1 MRNSELAGAEHV
13 NGLIPAFYTVT
24 IFLSASLLFFV
35 QPLFTKIV
43 LPQVGGSSAIW
54 TVAMLFF
61 QTILIAGYLY
71 SHLVTRYTA
80 VKTQILIHISIWAL
94 ALFFLPL
101 AVPAGWQF
109 DPNGAIA
116 WQALLLFGAGVGLPF
131 FALSANA
138 PLIQSWYR
146 RSGGPSASDPY
157 FLYGASNLGSLIAL
171 LGFPIVAE
179 PLFGATDIGWG
190 WTVGFVALG
199 GFLTL
204 SGLMARRDLPATNVN
219 SISSSKPTFRNRL
232 YWAFLA
238 FIPSSLMLSVTSKFS
253 LDVGSLPLIWVIPLA
268 LYLLSFVL
276 TFSNR
281 TLFNGKAFKIVYGF
295 ALLALMLPFTGFV
308 NSQFSWTSGVLLF
321 SGFFIVAVFAHRK
334 LYEARPSGEFLTGF
348 YLTMSIGGAFG
359 GLFNSI
365 IAPLVF
371 NGLYEAGVT
380 LILASL
386 LLLDFKNRDETL
398 HRSIVQGL
406 LIGAISSII
415 LMLFATIFPDHA
427 NLSFFLALLV
437 CVVAFSLQRQ
447 NSFAFCASAGVLLA
461 VGLMLT
467 PNDNLLRDRSFFGLH
482 QVREVGELRRYS
494 NGNTI
499 HGAQRISDDTTE
511 RPEPLYYYH
520 ANGPMAQI
528 LTSDR
533 GKAAQSVGVIGLGV
547 GSLACYQQPGQSWQ
561 FYEIDRMV
569 NEIARMPHLF
579 RFMTACAG
587 DAPTHLGDARIVLA
601 GQEGLQYDILI
612 VDAYSSDAVPIH
624 LTTMEAV
631 QLYMDRLK
639 SDGVLVFHIS
649 NRHYDID
656 IPLARSAA
664 ALGLEARI
672 QRYAGNAEIDP
683 ADSSSVVVTLS
694 RTAEALGSLE
704 SDSRWEPLP
713 GDGGLIWTDDHANV
727 LSILR

>member
-1 MRNSELAGAEHV
+1 
-13 NGLIPAFYTVT
+13 
-24 IFLSASLLFFV
+24 
-35 QPLFTKIV
+35 
-43 LPQVGGSSAIW
+43 
-54 TVAMLFF
+54 MLFF
-61 QTILIAGYLY
+61 QTVLIAGYLY
-71 SHLVTRYTA
+71 AHLLTRYMA
-80 VKTQILIHISIWAL
+80 VKTQILIHVGIWAL

-101 AVPAGWQF
+101 AIPAGWQF

-146 RSGGPSASDPY
+146 RSGGPSAADPY
-157 FLYGASNLGSLIAL
+157 FLYGASNFGSLIAL
-171 LGFPIVAE
+171 LGFPIIAE
-179 PLFGATDIGWG
+179 PLFGATNIGWS
-190 WTVGFVALG
+190 WTVGFVVLG

-204 SGLMARRDLPATNVN
+204 SGLMACRDLPATNVN
-219 SISSSKPTFRNRL
+219 KISSSKPTFRNRL

-281 TLFNGKAFKIVYGF
+281 TLFNGKAFKIIYAF
-295 ALLALMLPFTGFV
+295 ALLALVLPFAGFV
-308 NSQFSWTSGVLLF
+308 RSQFGWISGVLLF

-348 YLTMSIGGAFG
+348 YLTMSIGGALG
-359 GLFNSI
+359 GFFNSI
-365 IAPLVF
+365 FAPLAF
-371 NGLYEAGVT
+371 SGLYEAGVT
-380 LILASL
+380 LIVASIL
-386 LLLDFKNRDETL
+386 LVDFKKQDETL

-406 LIGAISSII
+406 LIGVIVSIF
-415 LMLFATIFPDHA
+415 LMLFVTVLPDHA
-427 NLSFFLALLV
+427 NLSFFFALLL
-437 CVVAFSLQRQ
+437 CVFAFCLQRQ
-447 NSFAFCASAGVLLA
+447 NSIASCTSAGVLLA
-461 VGLMLT
+461 GGLLLT
-467 PNDNLLRDRSFFGLH
+467 PNDNLLLDRSFFGLH
-482 QVREVGELRRYS
+482 QVREVGELRLYH

-499 HGAQRISDDTTE
+499 HGAQRLSDDTTE
-511 RPEPLYYYH
+511 RPEPLFYYH

-569 NEIARMPHLF
+569 DEIARMPHLF
-579 RFMTACAG
+579 RFMTACAA
-587 DAPTHLGDARIVLA
+587 DAPTHLGDARVVLA

-624 LTTMEAV
+624 LTTIEAV
-631 QLYMDRLK
+631 QLYMDRLQP
-639 SDGVLVFHIS
+639 DGVLVLHIS

-672 QRYAGNAEIDP
+672 QHYGGNTELDP
-683 ADSSSVVVTLS
+683 ADSVSTVVTLS
-694 RTAEALGSLE
+694 RNAEALGPLE
-704 SDSRWEPLP
+704 TDPRWEPLL
-713 GDGGLIWTDDHANV
+713 GDGGSIWTDDHANV